1 MVISGTNSGAF
12 CKDFGTVVLS
22 DITGDIRIDYLF
34 YLPGNTRSSMTEY
47 YSPDN
52 SGVVRI
58 NDLGEVALSFFDSLP
73 INFVDECTEEYS
85 IVMEAQIFDAAGG
98 RLNGF
103 SQKFYYSNCRTSI
116 ESPYKYRGFLSRHR
130 RRKIRVDQAHFIGFF
145 LNGQQLG
152 IGVSYRYG
160 SKAKWAEFLVDMT
173 DSGYLY
179 YRNLSV
185 DAIVA
190 LLQSR
195 TGLDLDPDDIFY
207 FIVYL
212 KADGEVV
219 DAMQLDVDRTHYQAI
234 SHFVYRNCF
243 GVPDTL
249 QFVGKD
255 TRTSEMVATY
265 VNIQKK
271 YRKINTQYNIFHDI
285 NTGYINDT
293 LRDCVEDLV
302 TSDAV
307 YLYNGNT
314 LGDMVTITETSF
326 DESRPRTEPV
336 NVRLK
341 YRISAECQRII
352 DRDMT
357 LDYRIFDHTFGETFE

>member
-12 CKDFGTVVLS
+12 CKDFGTVMLS
-22 DITGDIRIDYLF
+22 DITGDIRINYLF
-34 YLPGNTRSSMTEY
+34 YLPGNMRSSMTEY
-47 YSPDN
+47 YSPDD

-58 NDLGEVALSFFDSLP
+58 NDLGEVALSYFSSLP
-73 INFVDECTEEYS
+73 INFSDECIEEYS
-85 IVMEAQIFDAAGG
+85 IIMEAQIFDVSGY

-116 ESPYKYRGFLSRHR
+116 EFPYKYRGFLSRHR
-130 RRKIRVDQAHFIGFF
+130 RRKIRQEQAHFVGFF
-145 LNGQQLG
+145 LNAQQLG
-152 IGVSYRYG
+152 IGVSYRLG
-160 SKAKWAEFLVDMT
+160 TKERWSEFLIDMT

-179 YRNLSV
+179 YRNFSV
-185 DAIVA
+185 NTIAT
-190 LLQSR
+190 LLQSNAGIAVN
-195 TGLDLDPDDIFY
+195 TDDIFY

-212 KADGEVV
+212 KSDGEVV
-219 DAMQLDVDRTHYQAI
+219 DAMQLDIDRTHYPAI

-243 GVPDTL
+243 GIPDTM

-255 TRTSEMVATY
+255 NRTSEMEATY

-271 YRKINTQYNIFHDI
+271 YRKINTRYNIYHDI

-302 TSDAV
+302 TSDEV
-307 YLYNGNT
+307 FLYNDTT
-314 LGDMVTITETSF
+314 LGDMVTITETVF
-326 DESRPRTEPV
+326 DESRPRTEPI

-341 YRISAECQRII
+341 YRLAAECQRTI

-357 LDYRIFDHTFGETFE
+357 MDYRIFDHTFGDTFE